1 MNLAMTHA
9 ITSASKLSA
18 FTLPLARQTSEHS
31 RSLIGSS
38 FNPPTVYER
47 APMAPTLV
55 SR

>member
-9 ITSASKLSA
+9 ISPARKLFA
-18 FTLPLARQTSEHS
+18 LVPVAIQTPGHS

-38 FNPPTVYER
+38 FNPPTAYER
-47 APMAPTLV
+47 DPMAPTLV